1 MGQLLGVGS
10 SVWVLREG
18 FQGWGI
24 CSETANQ
31 PGEDVVK
38 NPRWEDLVTGS
49 CSLHKYLLNTCS
61 VPGTVLRARNIA
73 VDTRP
78 LVKVGK
84 GNGGLCGVCDRR

>member
-1 MGQLLGVGS
+1 MGWVPQVGLS
-10 SVWVLREG
+10 EKA
-18 FQGWGI
+18 FQGEGI

-38 NPRWEDLVTGS
+38 SLRWEDLMTGS
-49 CSLHKYLLNTCS
+49 CSLHKYLLSTCS
-61 VPGTVLRARNIA
+61 VPGTVFHARNVA

-84 GNGGLCGVCDRR
+84 GNGGLCGVHDKL